1 MNMSEVKLIELR
13 IDDEEESGVYAI
25 ALVEQPAISVD
36 FYAFNENF
44 ETYNDY
50 GEGIRNNAK
59 KGIELNEKAG
69 NKCATQTGKVRA
81 QQLANGEKISVETI
95 KRMYSYLSRA
105 EVYYDEADS
114 QSDCGYI
121 SFLLWGGKAAL
132 GWSRNKLKELGEIED
147 EKLNA
152 EDIEMIEGITELL
165 LQVKDLDNR
174 RTMLEGVMKDF
185 DEEGIIYNR
194 DELIKKVMGEEDFVK
209 PRAGET
215 EEEFIPR
222 CMKVLIGDEGYD
234 EKQAAAICYS
244 YLEEKMGI
252 DVSGLQPYI
261 QNLKERK
268 KKKRYE
274 VQEVVLGFAREF
286 GFTYGEIEK
295 FANANLADS
304 VDDIEQLSKRADYK
318 WIKDTRVQTTLYKYE
333 GGLRNN
339 SRDFCIEMI
348 SLDKY
353 YTFEMIEAMEN
364 LAVNAGFG
372 AEGADTYSIWKYLGG
387 PNCFHYWKR
396 FTYKYKEKDG
406 FELLSE
412 ARVKGLPGTPMKDR
426 PRGGRLKMSYE
437 LFFDDDKMIVVGPAM
452 IPDIEIPRKN
462 ENGDLYYVVFS
473 SDTIKKIQEKFMK
486 TQSVHNTNQDHDEN
500 KDAQSYIVETWIK
513 ETNEDKSNKYGF
525 GELPVGTWFC
535 MMKVQSKEV
544 WSRIKNG
551 ELKGFSVEGSFIQ
564 YEK

>member
-1 MNMSEVKLIELR
+1 MEKNLIELKVL
-13 IDDEEESGVYAI
+13 DDDDISGVYAV
-25 ALVEQPAISVD
+25 ALVEEPAIQVD
-36 FYAFNENF
+36 FYSFDDEEF

-50 GEGIRNNAK
+50 PEGARNNA
-59 KGIELNEKAG
+59 
-69 NKCATQTGKVRA
+69 CRA
-81 QQLANGEKISVETI
+81 VEWADKNGWG
-95 KRMYSYLSRA
+95 
-105 EVYYDEADS
+105 
-114 QSDCGYI
+114 DCGTDVGKQRAHQLCKGENI
-121 SFLLWGGKAAL
+121 SEDTIARMASFARHKQNKDVPYSEGCGGLMWDAWGGDSGISWAE
-132 GWSRNKLKELGEIED
+132 NKLKKID

-165 LQVKDLDNR
+165 LQVKDLENR
-174 RTMLEGVMKDF
+174 RTMLENVMKDF
-185 DEEGIIYNR
+185 DKEGVVYDK
-194 DELIKKVMGEEDFVK
+194 DELIKRVMGEEDFVK

-261 QNLKERK
+261 QNLKSRK
-268 KKKRYE
+268 KRKRYD

-286 GFTYGEIEK
+286 GFTYDEIEK

-304 VDDIEQLSKRADYK
+304 VDNIEQLSKRADYK
-318 WIKDTRVQTTLYKYE
+318 WIIDPRVQTTLYKYE
-333 GGLRNN
+333 GGLRGN

-387 PNCFHYWKR
+387 PNCYHYWKR

-437 LFFDDDKMIVVGPAM
+437 LFYDDDKMIVVGPAM
-452 IPDIEIPRKN
+452 IPDIEIPRKD

-473 SDTIKKIQEKFMK
+473 PETIKQIQEKFMK

-513 ETNEDKSNKYGF
+513 EADEDKSNKYGF
-525 GELPVGTWFC
+525 GSLPIGTWFC

-544 WSRIKNG
+544 WKRIKNG

>member
-1 MNMSEVKLIELR
+1 MSQIKLVELR

-50 GEGIRNNAK
+50 PEGARSNACRAV
-59 KGIELNEKAG
+59 EWAEKNG
-69 NKCATQTGKVRA
+69 WGSCGTNVGKTRA
-81 QQLANGEKISVETI
+81 HQLCNGENISRDTI
-95 KRMYSYLSRA
+95 ARMSSFRRHQQNKDVPYSEGCAGLMWDA
-105 EVYYDEADS
+105 
-114 QSDCGYI
+114 
-121 SFLLWGGKAAL
+121 WGGDAGISWAE
-132 GWSRNKLKELGEIED
+132 NKLKKID

-165 LQVKDLDNR
+165 LQVKDLENR
-174 RTMLEGVMKDF
+174 RTMLENVMKDF
-185 DEEGIIYNR
+185 DEEGVVYDK

-215 EEEFIPR
+215 EDEFIPR

-252 DVSGLQPYI
+252 DVSGLAPYI
-261 QNLKERK
+261 QNLKDRK

-274 VQEVVLGFAREF
+274 VQELILGFARQF

-295 FANANLADS
+295 FANAGLADS
-304 VDDIEQLSKRADYK
+304 VDDIEELGKRGDYE
-318 WIKDTRVQTTLYKYE
+318 WIKDPRVQTTLYKYE

-339 SRDFCIEMI
+339 SRDFCVEMI

-353 YTFEMIEAMEN
+353 YTYDMIEAMEN

-372 AEGADTYSIWKYLGG
+372 ARGADTYSIWKYLGG
-387 PNCFHYWKR
+387 PNCFHYWRR
-396 FTYKYKEKDG
+396 FTYSYKAEEG

-412 ARVKGLPGTPMKDR
+412 ARVKGLPGTPMRDR

-452 IPDIEIPRKN
+452 IPDIEIPRKD

-473 SDTIKKIQEKFMK
+473 PETIKQIQEKFMK

-513 ETNEDKSNKYGF
+513 EADEDKSNKYGF
-525 GELPVGTWFC
+525 GSLPIGTWFC

-544 WSRIKNG
+544 WKRIKNG